1 MSKKTKKR
9 DIFSSGIRVV
19 LVALPKLFVILEELI
34 LRTSNQTSSRF
45 KEKIFVGLL
54 VKEKV

>member
-1 MSKKTKKR
+1 M
-9 DIFSSGIRVV
+9 
-19 LVALPKLFVILEELI
+19 VALPKLFVILEELI